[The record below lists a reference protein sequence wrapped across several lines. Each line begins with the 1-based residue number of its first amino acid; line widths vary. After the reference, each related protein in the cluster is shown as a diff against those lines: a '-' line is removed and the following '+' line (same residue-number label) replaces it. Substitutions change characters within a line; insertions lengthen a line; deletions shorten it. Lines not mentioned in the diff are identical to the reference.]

1 MTQDVTQEALFQD
14 PIGLR
19 LRQARVSQ
27 SLSIAEVG
35 QQLKLPVAIVEAMER
50 DDWARLGAPVY
61 VRSYLGSYLRLV
73 GLPESLAE
81 QAAQSKPTPQLVPMG
96 SRSRMRRVL
105 DQSLRNAVYLLMTA
119 VLVVPVVLVARHYQ
133 NTPAP
138 EQLTLDSAPA
148 PLPETPVAAPAM
160 PEAAAPGAE
169 IADAAPADAG
179 LAEATLA
186 AQGPADAGTTPGG
199 EPASTPAPAMTQ
211 ATPANGPDP
220 VMASMA
226 PAFKREEQAGL
237 QLAFREESWVEVLDA
252 QGRRVER
259 GLVAGGDVRRY
270 AAGQVARITLGNA
283 DAVEVSFAGKP
294 VDMTPYR
301 AADVARFTVSST
313 GQPAPPGN

>member
-19 LRQARVSQ
+19 LKQARVSQ

-73 GLPESLAE
+73 GLPEALAE

-119 VLVVPVVLVARHYQ
+119 VLVIPVVLVARHYQ
-133 NTPAP
+133 SAPAP

-148 PLPETPVAAPAM
+148 PLPATPVGAPPPAM
-160 PEAAAPGAE
+160 PEAAAPGE
-169 IADAAPADAG
+169 GLADAG
-179 LAEATLA
+179 PT
-186 AQGPADAGTTPGG
+186 DAGDTAAS
-199 EPASTPAPAMTQ
+199 EVAAMPAATMPDPA
-211 ATPANGPDP
+211 PANGPDP
-220 VMASMA
+220 VMASIA
-226 PAFKREEQAGL
+226 PAFKRGDQGGL
-237 QLAFREESWVEVLDA
+237 QLSFREESWIEVLDA

-270 AAGQVARITLGNA
+270 AAGQVARITLGKA

>member
-19 LRQARVSQ
+19 LKQARETQ
-27 SLSIAEVG
+27 SLSVAQVA

-50 DDWARLGAPVY
+50 DDWPRLGAPVY

-73 GLPESLAE
+73 GLPEALAE
-81 QAAQSKPTPQLVPMG
+81 QAAQTKPTPQLVPMG

-105 DQSLRNAVYLLMTA
+105 DRSLRNGVYLLMTA

-133 NTPAP
+133 SGQAPRQLALDTPSTFTPAP
-138 EQLTLDSAPA
+138 PVATPAAPPPA
-148 PLPETPVAAPAM
+148 PL
-160 PEAAAPGAE
+160 
-169 IADAAPADAG
+169 ADAG
-179 LAEATLA
+179 PAATPGDLAAVTPAGPAEAAPTA
-186 AQGPADAGTTPGG
+186 PPAADAG
-199 EPASTPAPAMTQ
+199 
-211 ATPANGPDP
+211 NGPDP
-220 VMASMA
+220 VMASLA
-226 PAFKREEQAGL
+226 PSFRRDAQDGL
-237 QLAFREESWVEVLDA
+237 LLSFREESWIEVLDA

-270 AAGQVARITLGNA
+270 AAGQVARITLGKA

-294 VDMTPYR
+294 VDLAPYR

>member
-19 LRQARVSQ
+19 LKQARVSQ
-27 SLSIAEVG
+27 SLSIAQVA

-81 QAAQSKPTPQLVPMG
+81 QAAQSKPAPQLVPMG

-133 NTPAP
+133 NTPATAP
-138 EQLTLDSAPA
+138 LALDAVPSAVPAAPLSAPA
-148 PLPETPVAAPAM
+148 SDAPA
-160 PEAAAPGAE
+160 AAELVATP
-169 IADAAPADAG
+169 ADAAAAGAQVAVADPSA
-179 LAEATLA
+179 
-186 AQGPADAGTTPGG
+186 PSADV
-199 EPASTPAPAMTQ
+199 PAPQ
-211 ATPANGPDP
+211 AGADSGPDP

-226 PAFKREEQAGL
+226 PAFKREGQGGL
-237 QLAFREESWVEVLDA
+237 QLSFREESWIEVLDP

-270 AAGQVARITLGNA
+270 AAGQVARITLGKA

-294 VDMTPYR
+294 VDLAPYR

>member
-1 MTQDVTQEALFQD
+1 MTQDVSQEALFQD

-19 LRQARVSQ
+19 LKQARVSQ
-27 SLSIAEVG
+27 SLSITEVG

-50 DDWARLGAPVY
+50 DDWVRLGAPVY

-73 GLPESLAE
+73 GLPETLAE
-81 QAAQSKPTPQLVPMG
+81 QVAQSKPTPQLVPMG

-119 VLVVPVVLVARHYQ
+119 VLVIPAVLVARHYQ
-133 NTPAP
+133 KTPAP
-138 EQLTLDSAPA
+138 EQLTLDTAPVFTPA
-148 PLPETPVAAPAM
+148 APVAAPV
-160 PEAAAPGAE
+160 PS
-169 IADAAPADAG
+169 DLTDK
-179 LAEATLA
+179 ATLA
-186 AQGPADAGTTPGG
+186 AAPEGEAPAVA
-199 EPASTPAPAMTQ
+199 PASVPAGIAETVE
-211 ATPANGPDP
+211 AANSPDP

-226 PAFKREEQAGL
+226 PTFKRDGQGL
-237 QLAFREESWVEVLDA
+237 QLSFRDESWIEVLDA

-270 AAGQVARITLGNA
+270 AAGQVARITLGKA

>member
-19 LRQARVSQ
+19 LRQAREAQAMSV
-27 SLSIAEVG
+27 AEVG
-35 QQLKLPVAIVEAMER
+35 QQLKLPVAIIEAMER
-50 DDWARLGAPVY
+50 DDWQRLGAPVY

-133 NTPAP
+133 STPAAP
-138 EQLTLDSAPA
+138 SLVLDDAPA
-148 PLPETPVAAPAM
+148 IVPLAPVAAPSPAAG
-160 PEAAAPGAE
+160 PQESLVDEGAAPVADTAAAVV
-169 IADAAPADAG
+169 PA
-179 LAEATLA
+179 
-186 AQGPADAGTTPGG
+186 
-199 EPASTPAPAMTQ
+199 
-211 ATPANGPDP
+211 ATPATAGPDP

-226 PAFKREEQAGL
+226 PAFKRGETAGL
-237 QLAFREESWVEVLDA
+237 VLSFRDESWIEVLDA
-252 QGRRVER
+252 EGRRVER
-259 GLVAGGDVRRY
+259 GLVSGGDTRRY
-270 AAGQVARITLGNA
+270 AAGQVAKITLGKA

-294 VDMTPYR
+294 VDLAPYR
-301 AADVARFTVSST
+301 AANVARFTVSST

>member
-1 MTQDVTQEALFQD
+1 MTQDVAQEALFQD

-19 LRQARVSQ
+19 LRQAREQ
-27 SLSIAEVG
+27 QALSVAQVG
-35 QQLKLPVAIVEAMER
+35 QQLKLPVAIIEAMER

-81 QAAQSKPTPQLVPMG
+81 QAAQGKPTPQLVPMG

-119 VLVVPVVLVARHYQ
+119 VLVVPVVLWARYYQ
-133 NTPAP
+133 SSQPPKQLALDTPSTFTPAAP
-138 EQLTLDSAPA
+138 VAVAPVPA
-148 PLPETPVAAPAM
+148 PLPAVEDTVAPDA
-160 PEAAAPGAE
+160 AAAPEALA
-169 IADAAPADAG
+169 IDAPA
-179 LAEATLA
+179 AEPSA
-186 AQGPADAGTTPGG
+186 
-199 EPASTPAPAMTQ
+199 
-211 ATPANGPDP
+211 GPDP

-226 PAFKREEQAGL
+226 PSFKRDGQAGL
-237 QLAFREESWVEVLDA
+237 VLAFREESWIEVLDA
-252 QGRRVER
+252 DGRRVER

-270 AAGQVARITLGNA
+270 AAGQVARITLGKA

-294 VDMTPYR
+294 VDLAPYR

>member
-1 MTQDVTQEALFQD
+1 MTQDVSQEALFQD

-19 LRQARVSQ
+19 LKQARVSQ

-35 QQLKLPVAIVEAMER
+35 QQLKLPVAIIEAMER

-81 QAAQSKPTPQLVPMG
+81 QVAQSKPTPQLVPMG

-119 VLVVPVVLVARHYQ
+119 VLVVPVVLVARYYQ
-133 NTPAP
+133 STPAV
-138 EQLTLDSAPA
+138 EQLTLDAAPA
-148 PLPETPVAAPAM
+148 LLPAAPVAAPSPAVTDAIASGADLS
-160 PEAAAPGAE
+160 EAGA
-169 IADAAPADAG
+169 ADAG
-179 LAEATLA
+179 QPTASGQGASIPA
-186 AQGPADAGTTPGG
+186 AV
-199 EPASTPAPAMTQ
+199 ASA
-211 ATPANGPDP
+211 PANGPDP

-226 PAFKREEQAGL
+226 PAFNRGDQAGL
-237 QLAFREESWVEVLDA
+237 QLAFREESWIEVLDA

-270 AAGQVARITLGNA
+270 AAGQVARITLGKA

-294 VDMTPYR
+294 VDLAPYR
-301 AADVARFTVSST
+301 TADVARFTVSST

>member
-1 MTQDVTQEALFQD
+1 MTQDVSQEALFQD

-19 LRQARVSQ
+19 LRQARLSQ

-81 QAAQSKPTPQLVPMG
+81 QVAQSKPTPQLVPMG

-138 EQLTLDSAPA
+138 EQLTLDTAPVFTPA
-148 PLPETPVAAPAM
+148 VPVAAPA
-160 PEAAAPGAE
+160 PAD
-169 IADAAPADAG
+169 IADAATLAGTPEGEAPAVVSPTPP
-179 LAEATLA
+179 AEAVEA
-186 AQGPADAGTTPGG
+186 
-199 EPASTPAPAMTQ
+199 
-211 ATPANGPDP
+211 ANGPDP

-226 PAFKREEQAGL
+226 PAFKRDAQGGL
-237 QLAFREESWVEVLDA
+237 QLSFREESWIEVLDA

-270 AAGQVARITLGNA
+270 AAGQVARITLGKA

>member
-1 MTQDVTQEALFQD
+1 MTQDVAQEALFQD

-19 LRQARVSQ
+19 LRQAREQ
-27 SLSIAEVG
+27 QALSVAQVG

-81 QAAQSKPTPQLVPMG
+81 QAAQGKPTPQLVPMG

-133 NTPAP
+133 SSQPPKQLALDTPSTFTPAAP
-138 EQLTLDSAPA
+138 VAVAPVPA
-148 PLPETPVAAPAM
+148 PLPALDAAAA
-160 PEAAAPGAE
+160 PEAAAASE
-169 IADAAPADAG
+169 ALAVDAA
-179 LAEATLA
+179 T
-186 AQGPADAGTTPGG
+186 
-199 EPASTPAPAMTQ
+199 APA
-211 ATPANGPDP
+211 AEPSAGPDP

-226 PAFKREEQAGL
+226 PSFKRDGQAGL
-237 QLAFREESWVEVLDA
+237 VLSFREESWIEVLDA
-252 QGRRVER
+252 DGRRVER

-270 AAGQVARITLGNA
+270 AAGQVARITLGKA

-294 VDMTPYR
+294 VDLAPYR

>member
-19 LRQARVSQ
+19 LKQARVSQ

-73 GLPESLAE
+73 GLPEALAE

-119 VLVVPVVLVARHYQ
+119 VLVIPVVLVARHYQ
-133 NTPAP
+133 SAPAP

-148 PLPETPVAAPAM
+148 PLPATPVGAPPPAM
-160 PEAAAPGAE
+160 PDAAATGVDQAE
-169 IADAAPADAG
+169 ADVAEAG
-179 LAEATLA
+179 LAEAGNPA
-186 AQGPADAGTTPGG
+186 ANGEVAAMPAPTTPD
-199 EPASTPAPAMTQ
+199 PA
-211 ATPANGPDP
+211 PANGPDP
-220 VMASMA
+220 VMASIA
-226 PAFKREEQAGL
+226 PAFKRGDQGGL
-237 QLAFREESWVEVLDA
+237 QLSFREESWIEVLDA

-270 AAGQVARITLGNA
+270 AAGQVARITLGKA

>member
-1 MTQDVTQEALFQD
+1 MTQDVAQEALFQD

-19 LRQARVSQ
+19 LRQAREQ
-27 SLSIAEVG
+27 QALSVAQVG

-81 QAAQSKPTPQLVPMG
+81 QAAQGKPTPQLVPMG

-133 NTPAP
+133 SSQPPKQLALDTPSTFTPA
-138 EQLTLDSAPA
+138 
-148 PLPETPVAAPAM
+148 AA
-160 PEAAAPGAE
+160 PEAAAASE
-169 IADAAPADAG
+169 ALAVDAA
-179 LAEATLA
+179 T
-186 AQGPADAGTTPGG
+186 
-199 EPASTPAPAMTQ
+199 APA
-211 ATPANGPDP
+211 AEPSAGPDP

-226 PAFKREEQAGL
+226 PSFKRDGQAGL
-237 QLAFREESWVEVLDA
+237 VLSFREESWIEVLDA
-252 QGRRVER
+252 DGRRVER

-270 AAGQVARITLGNA
+270 AAGQVARITLGKA

-294 VDMTPYR
+294 VDLAPYR

>member
-19 LRQARVSQ
+19 LKQARVSQ

-73 GLPESLAE
+73 GLPEALAE

-119 VLVVPVVLVARHYQ
+119 VLVIPVVLVARHYQ
-133 NTPAP
+133 SAPAP

-148 PLPETPVAAPAM
+148 PLPATPVGAPPPAM
-160 PEAAAPGAE
+160 PEAAAPGE
-169 IADAAPADAG
+169 SLADA
-179 LAEATLA
+179 
-186 AQGPADAGTTPGG
+186 GPADAGDAAAS
-199 EPASTPAPAMTQ
+199 EVAAMPAATMPAPA
-211 ATPANGPDP
+211 PANGPDP
-220 VMASMA
+220 VMASIA
-226 PAFKREEQAGL
+226 PAFKRGDQGGL
-237 QLAFREESWVEVLDA
+237 QLSFREESWIEVLDA

-270 AAGQVARITLGNA
+270 AAGQVARITLGKA